1 MAFSERKNILIIGGA
16 RSGKSD
22 YAQELAMSLPQPVLF
37 VATAEA
43 GDEEMRQRVQAHRK
57 KRPATWKTLEAPA
70 SVGDQIRNEIGSIPT
85 VIIDCITLLVNNVFN
100 KHTGPDGEITDSNPI
115 ERDLTSEIESLV
127 ECMNEV
133 NASFIV
139 VTNEVGQGLVPAS
152 SMSRLYRD
160 MLGKTNRMLAQN
172 MEEVYMMIA
181 GLPVK
186 IK

>member
-1 MAFSERKNILIIGGA
+1 
-16 RSGKSD
+16 
-22 YAQELAMSLPQPVLF
+22 MSFPQPVLF

-43 GDEEMRQRVQAHRK
+43 GDEEMQQRIQAHRK
-57 KRPATWKTLEAPA
+57 KRPATWKTLEAPFL
-70 SVGDQIRNEIGSIPT
+70 VGDRIRNETGSIPT

-100 KHTGPDGEITDSNPI
+100 KHTGPDGELKDSGLIEGDITA
-115 ERDLTSEIESLV
+115 EIESLTK
-127 ECMNEV
+127 CMNEV

-152 SMSRLYRD
+152 SMSRSYRD
-160 MLGKTNRMLAQN
+160 ILGKTNRMLARN
-172 MEEVYMMIA
+172 MDEVYMMIA

>member
-1 MAFSERKNILIIGGA
+1 MAFPEHSNILIIGGA

-43 GDEEMRQRVQAHRK
+43 GDEEMRQRIQAHRE
-57 KRPATWKTLEAPA
+57 KRPSTWKTLESPV
-70 SVGDQIRNEIGSIPT
+70 SVGDRIRNETGSIPT

-100 KHTGPDGEITDSNPI
+100 KYTGLDGELIDSDLI
-115 ERDLTSEIESLV
+115 EKDLTAEIESLV
-127 ECMNEV
+127 ECMSEV

-139 VTNEVGQGLVPAS
+139 VTNEVGHGLVPAS
-152 SMSRLYRD
+152 GMSRLYRD
-160 MLGKTNRMLAQN
+160 MLGKTNRVLAKN
-172 MEEVYMMIA
+172 MDEVYMMVA

>member
-1 MAFSERKNILIIGGA
+1 MTYPEHRNILIIGGA

-22 YAQELAMSLPQPVLF
+22 YAQELAISLPQPVLF

-43 GDEEMRQRVQAHRK
+43 GDDEMRQRIEAHRK
-57 KRPATWKTLEAPA
+57 KRPAAWKTLEAPV
-70 SVGDQIRNEIGSIPT
+70 SVGDRIRDEIESIPT

-100 KHTGPDGEITDSNPI
+100 KHSGPDGELTGS
-115 ERDLTSEIESLV
+115 DLIESDITTEIGSLI

-139 VTNEVGQGLVPAS
+139 VTNELGQGLVPAS

-160 MLGKTNRMLAQN
+160 MLGKANRILAQN
-172 MEEVYMMIA
+172 MDEVYMMVA
-181 GLPVK
+181 GLPLK

>member
-1 MAFSERKNILIIGGA
+1 MAFSKHRNILIIGGA

-22 YAQELAMSLPQPVLF
+22 YAQELALSLPQPVLF

-43 GDEEMRQRVQAHRK
+43 GDEEMRQRIEAHRE

-70 SVGDQIRNEIGSIPT
+70 SIGDRIRNEIGSIPT

-100 KHTGPDGEITDSNPI
+100 KHSGPDGELSDSGLI
-115 ERDLTSEIESLV
+115 ERDVNTEIESLV
-127 ECMNEV
+127 ECMNKV

-160 MLGKTNRMLAQN
+160 MLGKTNRILAKN
-172 MEEVYMMIA
+172 MDEVYMIIA
-181 GLPVK
+181 SLPVK

>member
-1 MAFSERKNILIIGGA
+1 
-16 RSGKSD
+16 
-22 YAQELAMSLPQPVLF
+22 
-37 VATAEA
+37 
-43 GDEEMRQRVQAHRK
+43 MRRCDNAYKHIEK
-57 KRPATWKTLEAPA
+57 K
-70 SVGDQIRNEIGSIPT
+70 IPT

-100 KHTGPDGEITDSNPI
+100 KYSGPDGELTDNALV
-115 ERDLTSEIESLV
+115 ERDLTREIESLV

-160 MLGKTNRMLAQN
+160 MLGKTNRILAQN
-172 MEEVYMMIA
+172 IEEVYMMVA

>member
-1 MAFSERKNILIIGGA
+1 MAFSEHRNILIIGGA

-43 GDEEMRQRVQAHRK
+43 GDEEMRQRIEAHRE
-57 KRPATWKTLEAPA
+57 KRPATWKTLEAPILI
-70 SVGDQIRNEIGSIPT
+70 GDRIQNEIGSIPT

-100 KHTGPDGEITDSNPI
+100 KYSGPDGERTGSDLI
-115 ERDLTSEIESLV
+115 EKDVTAEIESIV

-133 NASFIV
+133 NAGFIV
-139 VTNEVGQGLVPAS
+139 VTNEIGQGLVPAS

-160 MLGKTNRMLAQN
+160 MLGKTNRLLAQN
-172 MEEVYMMIA
+172 MEEVYMMVA